1 MNTTGISRNWGALA
15 AAALI
20 LGMGMG
26 ATAQAEPLEEITVH
40 ETSAAARAQ
49 RANFEAE
56 MAAYVRSVEA
66 AIEDARRQR
75 LSEAQPP
82 QIRLAL
88 ASELHRG

>member
-1 MNTTGISRNWGALA
+1 MMNTTGISRNWSALA

-20 LGMGMG
+20 LGMG

-66 AIEDARRQR
+66 AIEEARRQR
-75 LSEAQPP
+75 LREARPP
-82 QIRLAL
+82 QIRVAL
-88 ASELHRG
+88 AHELRRG

>member
-20 LGMGMG
+20 LG
-26 ATAQAEPLEEITVH
+26 
-40 ETSAAARAQ
+40 TSAAAQAGTMEEIIVRGTSATARAQ
-49 RANFEAE
+49 QAIFEAE

-66 AIEDARRQR
+66 AIEDARRQHLR
-75 LSEAQPP
+75 EAQPP

-88 ASELHRG
+88 AGELHRG

>member
-1 MNTTGISRNWGALA
+1 MNTTGINRNWGALA

-20 LGMGMG
+20 LGMG

-75 LSEAQPP
+75 LREAQAP

-88 ASELHRG
+88 ARELHRG